1 MAKSRRQRVYDSNR
15 IEIIKAARTVFAQKG
30 YDKATISE
38 IAKESDF
45 SVGTIYNFFESKK
58 DLFEALQESEFSI
71 MIEYLHN
78 LHEKYPNPMER
89 MLVSFNW
96 VCELYVNKED
106 LMKLWFDT
114 SGCPF
119 HNVNLT
125 KNQTKLKNDVF
136 NVIQNNFKQAIDEG
150 YIKDI
155 DPYFLA
161 IGIHS
166 LMYSYLYDFI
176 ENPGKYTLKEIINFA
191 KKIFFES
198 VVTEKGKFELSEK

>member
-1 MAKSRRQRVYDSNR
+1 M
-15 IEIIKAARTVFAQKG
+15 FAQKG

-38 IAKESDF
+38 IAKVADF

-71 MIEYLHN
+71 IIEYLQS
-78 LHEKYPNPMER
+78 LREKYPNPMER

-96 VCELYVNKED
+96 VCELYINKED
-106 LMKLWFDT
+106 LMRLWFDT
-114 SGCPF
+114 TGCPF

-125 KNQTKLKNDVF
+125 KNQTKMKDEVF
-136 NVIQNNFKQAIDEG
+136 NVIQDNFKQAIEEG
-150 YIKDI
+150 YIKDLN
-155 DPYFLA
+155 PYLLA

-176 ENPGKYTLKEIINFA
+176 ENPGKYTLQEIINFA

-198 VVTEKGKFELSEK
+198 VVTDKGKFELSEN